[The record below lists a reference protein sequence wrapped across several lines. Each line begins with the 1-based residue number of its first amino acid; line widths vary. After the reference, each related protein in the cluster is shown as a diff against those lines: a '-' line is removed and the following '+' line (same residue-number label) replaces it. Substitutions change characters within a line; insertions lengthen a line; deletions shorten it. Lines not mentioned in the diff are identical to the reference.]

1 MKIEF
6 DEAKRAATLEVRGL
20 DMARSGEVFEGTSLT
35 VQDERKDYGE
45 RRFLTIGFLD
55 DDMVILVW
63 TPRRNAQR
71 IISMRKANGRERELY
86 NPRFRS

>member
-1 MKIEF
+1 
-6 DEAKRAATLEVRGL
+6 
-20 DMARSGEVFEGTSLT
+20 MARSGEVFEGTSLT
-35 VQDERKDYGE
+35 VHDEQKDYGE

-71 IISMRKANGRERELY
+71 IISMRKANGRERKLY
-86 NPRFRS
+86 SPRFRS

>member
-1 MKIEF
+1 
-6 DEAKRAATLEVRGL
+6 
-20 DMARSGEVFEGTSLT
+20 MARSGEVFEGTSLT

-63 TPRRNAQR
+63 TPRRTAQR
-71 IISMRKANGRERELY
+71 IISMRKANGRERKLY
-86 NPRFRS
+86 SPRFRS

>member
-1 MKIEF
+1 MKIQF
-6 DEAKRAATLEVRGL
+6 DEAKRAATLEVQGL

-35 VQDERKDYGE
+35 VHDERKDYGE

-71 IISMRKANGRERELY
+71 IISMRKANGRERKLY
-86 NPRFRS
+86 SPRFRS

>member
-1 MKIEF
+1 
-6 DEAKRAATLEVRGL
+6 
-20 DMARSGEVFEGTSLT
+20 MARSGEVFEGTSLT

-63 TPRRNAQR
+63 TSRRNAQR
-71 IISMRKANGRERELY
+71 IISMRKANGRERKLY
-86 NPRFRS
+86 SPRFRS